1 MKHKMRPSIALF
13 FLASLIP
20 LLGQQV
26 QDKKPRPLTVDDY
39 FSIQRVGNPHI
50 SPDGQ
55 WVAYTVGSTDLEKDK
70 SETRVWMIP
79 ASGGEAIPM
88 TAKGSSAGQP
98 RWSPDGKYLS
108 FQAARNDGKS
118 QLWALNRL
126 GGEAQQLTEVRQ
138 GISSYDWSPDGTR
151 LLLSVRDPKP
161 EDLIEDEDK
170 RKREKEKPQPWV
182 IDRLQFKRDNIGYL
196 DRRRSHLYVFD
207 LESKKLTQI
216 TSGDYDDRGPAW
228 SPDGKLVAFVS
239 NRTDEPDGNSNSD
252 IWIVSA
258 DNTDQGKTL
267 LQLTSNPGSDSD
279 PAWSRDG
286 KWIAYV
292 TVTQPEILW
301 YATNHLAVISS
312 QGGSPR
318 LLTESLDRN
327 VNSPR
332 FAPDG
337 QSIYFQLEDS
347 AEVHLARIGVSGDN
361 LERVVSGPRSI
372 GSYSMGPEGR
382 IALMNS
388 EPHIPNEVFLHSP
401 GSPLQQL
408 THSNDKL
415 MAELDLAEVENIHFK
430 SADGT
435 DIEGF
440 LLKPPGYDP
449 KFRYPTLLSIHGG
462 PVSQYDF
469 GFSFNAQLL
478 AAHGYVVVM
487 CNPRGSSGYGQEFSM
502 GIYQAWG
509 QKDFQDVMAAVDYA
523 IRQGIADPDRMGVGG
538 WSYGGILTN
547 YVITQT
553 DRFKGAISGA
563 SEVLY
568 VANYGHDHYQRQW
581 EQELGLPWENRELWE
596 KLSPFNSVEKIV
608 TPTLIMCGE
617 KDWNVPVLNSEQL
630 YQALRR
636 LGRTT
641 QLVVYPGE
649 HHGIRRPTFQKD
661 RLERYLGWY
670 DRWVKGEPASEIQ

>member
-1 MKHKMRPSIALF
+1 MKHNMRLSIALC
-13 FLASLIP
+13 FLAGLTP
-20 LLGQQV
+20 LLGRQEQE
-26 QDKKPRPLTVDDY
+26 KKLRPLKVDDY
-39 FSIQRVGNPHI
+39 FSIQRVGNPQI

-55 WVAYTVGSTDLEKDK
+55 WVAYTVGTTDLEKDK
-70 SETRVWMIP
+70 SETRLWMIP

-88 TAKGSSAGQP
+88 TAKGSSAGRP

-108 FQAARNDGKS
+108 FQSSRNGS
-118 QLWALNRL
+118 QSQVWILNRQ

-138 GISSYDWSPDGTR
+138 GISGYEWSPDGKR
-151 LLLSVRDPKP
+151 LLLSIRDPKP

-170 RKREKEKPQPWV
+170 RKREKEKPEPWV
-182 IDRLQFKRDNIGYL
+182 IDRLQFKRDNVGYL
-196 DRRRSHLYVFD
+196 DRRRTHLYVFE
-207 LESKKLTQI
+207 LESKELTQI
-216 TSGDYDDRGPAW
+216 TSGDYDDRQPAW

-239 NRTDEPDGNSNSD
+239 NRTQEADGNSNSD

-267 LQLTSNPGSDSD
+267 LQVTSNPGSDSD
-279 PAWSRDG
+279 PAWSPDG
-286 KWIAYV
+286 QWIAYV

-312 QGGSPR
+312 QGGNSR

-327 VNSPR
+327 ANAPR
-332 FAPDG
+332 FAQDG
-337 QSIYFQLEDS
+337 RSIYFQLEDS

-361 LERVVSGPRSI
+361 LERVVSGPRSV
-372 GSYSMGPEGR
+372 GSYSIGPQGR

-388 EPHIPNEVFLHSP
+388 EPHIPDEVFLHSP
-401 GSPLQQL
+401 GNGLQQL
-408 THSNDKL
+408 THSNGKL
-415 MAELDLAEVENIHFK
+415 MSELQLAEVENIHFK

-435 DIEGF
+435 EIEGF

-449 KFRYPTLLSIHGG
+449 KLRYPTLLRIHGG

-469 GFSFNAQLL
+469 SFHFNAQLF

-502 GIYQAWG
+502 GIFRSWG
-509 QKDFQDVMAAVDYA
+509 NKDFQDVMAAVDYA
-523 IRQGIADPDRMGVGG
+523 VGQGIAEPDRLGVGG

-596 KLSPFNSVEKIV
+596 KLSPFNYVEKIV
-608 TPTLIMCGE
+608 TPTLILCGE

-661 RLERYLGWY
+661 RLERYLDWY
-670 DRWVKGEPASEIQ
+670 DRYVKGEPES

>member
-1 MKHKMRPSIALF
+1 
-13 FLASLIP
+13 
-20 LLGQQV
+20 
-26 QDKKPRPLTVDDY
+26 
-39 FSIQRVGNPHI
+39 
-50 SPDGQ
+50 
-55 WVAYTVGSTDLEKDK
+55 
-70 SETRVWMIP
+70 
-79 ASGGEAIPM
+79 
-88 TAKGSSAGQP
+88 
-98 RWSPDGKYLS
+98 
-108 FQAARNDGKS
+108 
-118 QLWALNRL
+118 
-126 GGEAQQLTEVRQ
+126 
-138 GISSYDWSPDGTR
+138 
-151 LLLSVRDPKP
+151 
-161 EDLIEDEDK
+161 
-170 RKREKEKPQPWV
+170 EKEKPQPWV

-196 DRRRSHLYVFD
+196 DRRRTHLYVFD

-216 TSGDYDDRGPAW
+216 TSGDYEDRDPAW
-228 SPDGKLVAFVS
+228 SPDGKLVAFAS

-267 LQLTSNPGSDSD
+267 LQLTSNPGSDGD
-279 PAWSRDG
+279 PAWSPDG
-286 KWIAYV
+286 DWIAYV

-332 FAPDG
+332 FAQDG

-347 AEVHLARIGVSGDN
+347 AEVQLARIRVSWGN

-372 GSYSMGPEGR
+372 GSYSIGPEGR

-388 EPHIPNEVFLHSP
+388 EPHIPDEVFLLSP
-401 GSPLQQL
+401 GSPLRQL

-449 KFRYPTLLSIHGG
+449 KFRYPTLLRIHGG

-469 GFSFNAQLL
+469 EFSFDAQLF

-502 GIYQAWG
+502 GIYRDWG
-509 QKDFQDVMAAVDYA
+509 NKDFQDVMAAVDYA

-547 YVITQT
+547 YVITRT
-553 DRFKGAISGA
+553 DRFKGAVSGA

-596 KLSPFNSVEKIV
+596 KLSPFNDVEKIV
-608 TPTLIMCGE
+608 TPTLILCGE

-649 HHGIRRPTFQKD
+649 HHRIRRPTFQKD
-661 RLERYLGWY
+661 RLERYLDWY
-670 DRWVKGEPASEIQ
+670 DRYVKGEPVSETQ